1 MPRLEGHKSPVTRN
15 LLTLLLLVLVLA
27 AAGFIVYQNREE
39 LGLTQLMSGLDVPGI
54 QAVAAQ
60 NAPLGIRPG

>member
-39 LGLTQLMSGLDVPGI
+39 LGLTQLVSDRGARDI
-54 QAVAAQ
+54 QAAAGLPS
-60 NAPLGIRPG
+60 PLGTRPG